1 MNNLFKLFWIIGIAG
16 LLFTSCQKDN
26 IVDSDVDVDL
36 PEVENVEI
44 NPLIARSGGGSG
56 GGLDFDCFVIETPF
70 GLVAEDGTVY
80 EINEEDDIADIFMDE
95 DSIIIVD
102 FEYPL
107 TIVFED
113 GEVETI
119 EDGED
124 LSEAFAECV
133 PGGGWD
139 EDSFPAYLIDETNSC
154 YTIEFP
160 LDLQDTDGEIT
171 TVNNEDELTDA
182 VASDIY
188 FFVYPFTLIDE
199 AGNTIVVGDTD
210 SMFDA
215 LIACNGFEVED
226 SLFDW
231 EVGFEYL
238 GCYELA
244 FPFDVVTGNGDVVT
258 VENHMQFCDLM
269 LEGGIQDYAYPLTLV
284 DQEGEEITV
293 NNEDELNDALEDCPD
308 IWFFGPDAVLL
319 LAGAEP
325 YEVGA
330 EACYDI
336 IYPVTTLNE
345 VGDVFTFDDQVS
357 FIEALNNSSFGL
369 FVEYPVTVILTSD
382 NSEVELEDAEDIFEI
397 LADCQ

>member
-1 MNNLFKLFWIIGIAG
+1 MNNLFKLFWILGIAG

-26 IVDSDVDVDL
+26 IVDSDVDVDQ

-70 GLVAEDGTVY
+70 GLVDENGTVY
-80 EINEEDDIADIFMDE
+80 EINDEDDMIELFMDE
-95 DSIIIVD
+95 DSIYIVD
-102 FEYPL
+102 FDYPL
-107 TIVFED
+107 TIIFED

-133 PGGGWD
+133 PDGGWD

-154 YTIEFP
+154 YTLEFP
-160 LDLQDTDGEIT
+160 LDLQDSDGEIT
-171 TVNNEDELTDA
+171 TVNNEDELVDV

-199 AGNTIVVGDTD
+199 DSNAIVVSDTD
-210 SMFDA
+210 GMFDA

-231 EVGFEYL
+231 EIGFEYL

-269 LEGGIQDYAYPLTLV
+269 LEGDVRDYAYPLTLV
-284 DQEGEEITV
+284 DQEGEEIIV
-293 NNEDELNDALEDCPD
+293 NNEDELSEALDDCPD
-308 IWFFGPDAVLL
+308 IWFFGPDASLL
-319 LAGAEP
+319 LAGTEP
-325 YEVGA
+325 FEEGG
-330 EACYDI
+330 EACYEI
-336 IYPVTTLNE
+336 VYPITTIDE
-345 VGDVFTFDDQVS
+345 FGEVFTFDDHDS
-357 FIEALNNSSFGL
+357 FLNSFNSGNFGL
-369 FVEYPVTVILTSD
+369 YLEYPVTIELNSD
-382 NSEVELEDAEDIFEI
+382 NSQVELEGTQDIIEV
-397 LADCQ
+397 LVECS